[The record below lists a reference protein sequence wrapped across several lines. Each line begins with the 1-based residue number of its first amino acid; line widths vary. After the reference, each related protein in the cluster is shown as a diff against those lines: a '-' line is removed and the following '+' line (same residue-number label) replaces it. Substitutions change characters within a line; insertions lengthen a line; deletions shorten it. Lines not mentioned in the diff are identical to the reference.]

1 MMNFSLVF
9 SAFMPIISVIFCL
22 LLLKKNAVFSS
33 VFGLC
38 ITALIIL
45 LIDSYHLTV
54 NQLAVTIK
62 SAFILS
68 ISAILVIIPGLY
80 LNGIIREQK
89 SLDRITSWI
98 EALPINSEI
107 KALILVVGFLPAVE
121 SLTGFGVSLF
131 LGIPIF
137 FKLFPKQEALK
148 LSVLGMNIMPWG
160 TLALATVIG
169 AHLLQ
174 VPLRQ
179 LGTLTSLTSFFVFP
193 YLTLVS
199 LYVIGGLKTLKENII
214 LSLILG
220 FSLSLL
226 LFFNNYYIYTETA
239 GICAGI
245 ITALYGIYLSYQG
258 QNYIGMLLNGN
269 PFKAFFPYILVLTFI
284 VCIRLIQPLKDF
296 FTDVFVLRSENVS
309 FSPFTSPGIVLLVV
323 ALIMQRIK
331 PVQVSL
337 SGILKKSK
345 NACLSI
351 LAFLLLS
358 QAMLQSGM
366 IKIIST
372 VLSSFSGEIPALLLS
387 PLIGML
393 SGFTTGSNVGGN
405 ALLIGAQYEMG
416 QQYRQGL
423 IFAAAHNSG
432 AGHMV
437 FCSIPL
443 IVLVIT
449 IVKDT
454 YSFNDLYISE
464 SHLLKFTLKISVG
477 IYFTILVALYIMF
490 HINAERILF

>member
-1 MMNFSLVF
+1 MNLSLAF
-9 SAFMPIISVIFCL
+9 SAFLPIITVIFCL
-22 LLLKKNAVFSS
+22 LYLKRNVVISS
-33 VFGLC
+33 LFGLGV
-38 ITALIIL
+38 TALLIL
-45 LIDSYHLTV
+45 FIDSYHLSF
-54 NQLAVTIK
+54 NQFVATIK
-62 SAFILS
+62 SALILS
-68 ISAILVIIPGLY
+68 TSAIIVIIPGLY

-89 SLDRITSWI
+89 TLDRITSWI
-98 EALPINSEI
+98 EALPINPET

-174 VPLRQ
+174 VPLTQ
-179 LGTLTSLTSFFVFP
+179 LGTLTSLTSFLVFP

-199 LYVIGGLKTLKENII
+199 LYVIGGLKTLKENIF
-214 LSLILG
+214 LALILG
-220 FSLSLL
+220 FILSIL
-226 LFFNNYYIYTETA
+226 LFINNCYIFTETA
-239 GICAGI
+239 GIFAGI
-245 ITALYGIYLSYQG
+245 ITGLYGIYLYYRG
-258 QNYIGMLLNGN
+258 RNYIGILLNGN

-296 FTDVFVLRSENVS
+296 LTDVFVLRSGNVS

-366 IKIIST
+366 IKTIST

-393 SGFTTGSNVGGN
+393 GGFTTGSNVGGN
-405 ALLIGAQYEMG
+405 ALLIGAQYEIG

-423 IFAAAHNSG
+423 LFAAAHNSG

-454 YSFNDLYISE
+454 YPFNNLHISE
-464 SHLLKFTLKISVG
+464 SHLLNFTLKVSIG
-477 IYFTILVALYIMF
+477 IYFAILVALYIMF
-490 HINAERILF
+490 HIDVERILF